1 MKGLDAVSS
10 TSTQHRSS
18 PYLQLFIV
26 LMGTFMAVLDTSV
39 VNVAIPKMEVALNTN
54 TSDIQW
60 VLTGYMLVTGVIV
73 PTSGWLID
81 TLGPKR
87 LFLFALV
94 VFTGGSALCGFAWNL
109 PSIIFFRIL
118 QGIGGGLLQPVAQTV
133 IYRTFPP
140 QRIGSIM
147 GVFGITIMGAPA
159 FGPLI
164 SGYFVEYS
172 SWRWIF
178 FVNVPIG
185 IVALLLAIP
194 FMDDLPTSSSFKLD
208 VWGVTFSTIGFFSL
222 LYGFNNVP
230 DHGWGSTQVRVAL
243 IIGVLSLLLFV
254 ITELRA
260 ERPLLQLRLLR
271 TYTYTVSLIVVS
283 ILSVALFV
291 GIFLMPLY
299 LQNIRGYSAL
309 RTGLF
314 VTPGA
319 LVSALVM
326 PISGRLFDKIGARPL
341 GLLGIAIL
349 AVSTYAFTFLT
360 TDSTGAHIQLLYIVR
375 SLAMGIAMMPIMT
388 AGTTAV
394 VSKNPVLAG
403 QAAALTNTIRNVA
416 SGLGTAIMT
425 VYMTKRETIR
435 EAQLASQYDPGSPR
449 ALQLSQATA
458 HYLAQGMSQA
468 QAHAQAMLQVNDNL
482 QANAFVL
489 GMNDTFM
496 VSTLLAIAA
505 WVAVLFIYPIGRSP
519 QRQSSHQRV
528 SPAMD

>member
-1 MKGLDAVSS
+1 MDAV
-10 TSTQHRSS
+10 TSAQAQHRSS
-18 PYLQLFIV
+18 PYLQLIIV

-87 LFLFALV
+87 LFLFSIA
-94 VFTGGSALCGFAWNL
+94 VFTLGSALCGVAWNL
-109 PSIIFFRIL
+109 PSMIFFRII
-118 QGIGGGLLQPVAQTV
+118 QGVGGGLLQPVAQTV
-133 IYRTFPP
+133 IYRTVPP

-159 FGPLI
+159 FGPLL

-185 IVALLLAIP
+185 ILALILAVP
-194 FMDDLPTSSSFKLD
+194 YMDELPTSSSFKLD
-208 VWGVTFSTIGFFSL
+208 VWGLTFSTIGFFSL

-243 IIGVLSLLLFV
+243 AIGTIAILFFV
-254 ITELRA
+254 ITELRTKN
-260 ERPLLQLRLLR
+260 PLLQLRLLT
-271 TYTYTVSLIVVS
+271 TYTYSMSLIVVS

-319 LVSALVM
+319 LASALVM
-326 PISGRLFDKIGARPL
+326 PISGRLFDKLGARPL
-341 GLLGIAIL
+341 GLLGIGVLVI
-349 AVSTYAFTFLT
+349 STYAFTFLT
-360 TDSTGAHIQLLYIVR
+360 PDSTGAHIQFLYIVR
-375 SLAMGIAMMPIMT
+375 SIAMGIAMMPIMT

-394 VSKNPVLAG
+394 VAKNPMFAG

-425 VYMTKRETIR
+425 VYMTKRETVR
-435 EAQLASQYDPGSPR
+435 EAELASQYDPGSPR
-449 ALQLSQATA
+449 AMELSQASA
-458 HYLAQGMSQA
+458 HYLAQGMSPA
-468 QAHAQAMLQVNDNL
+468 EAHAHAVMQVAQNL

-505 WVAVLFIYPIGRSP
+505 WIAVMFIYPFGKSAQRRPSRSG
-519 QRQSSHQRV
+519 V
-528 SPAMD
+528 SAVMD